1 MNSWFSYAD
10 HRRQKG
16 GIHIDFESKV
26 SANERKDKCS
36 FSQYQLRKK
45 NNSNKNSLTTD
56 KIYLQDMFFGAC
68 TWEIETHRK
77 RSEKLASSL
86 YLEFKKKIVFDCGGS
101 GIQARK
107 NNKDK
112 WLWPDCSQVKRGS
125 LQAIPIFFFFFFCH

>member
-1 MNSWFSYAD
+1 MNSWFSHAD

-56 KIYLQDMFFGAC
+56 KIYLQEMFFGAC
-68 TWEIETHRK
+68 T
-77 RSEKLASSL
+77 
-86 YLEFKKKIVFDCGGS
+86 
-101 GIQARK
+101 
-107 NNKDK
+107 
-112 WLWPDCSQVKRGS
+112 
-125 LQAIPIFFFFFFCH
+125 